1 MFGNDNREAMQVLEA
16 EVKKLRESNK
26 AGSAQLAEVRAR
38 CAGLEAEVGRL
49 RADLAS
55 AQASTK
61 RARERQKNSVERANR
76 LKKQLLSK
84 TSGQE

>member
-16 EVKKLRESNK
+16 EVKRLRESNK
-26 AGSAQLAEVRAR
+26 TGSAQLAEVRAR

>member
-26 AGSAQLAEVRAR
+26 GSAQLAEVRAR
-38 CAGLEAEVGRL
+38 CAGLEAELGRL